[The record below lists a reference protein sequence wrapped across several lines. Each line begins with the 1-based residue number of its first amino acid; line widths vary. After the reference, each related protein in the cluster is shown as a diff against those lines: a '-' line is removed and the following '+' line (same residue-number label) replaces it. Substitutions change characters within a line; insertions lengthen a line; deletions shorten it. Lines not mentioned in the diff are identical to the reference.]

1 VKFWQK
7 QFYKLA
13 EDYYQKTGIRL
24 ESVQFNPNF
33 VWSWDGNEE
42 DICGQIQLLGRK
54 KTVING
60 TIQTENYT
68 DNVKTQ
74 VNFQQI

>member
-1 VKFWQK
+1 MKFWQK

-33 VWSWDGNEE
+33 VWSWDGKEE
-42 DICGQIQLLGRK
+42 DICGQTQLLGRK
-54 KTVING
+54 KTVLRGCIR
-60 TIQTENYT
+60 TEQYT
-68 DNVKTQ
+68 DDVKTE
-74 VNFQQI
+74 VGYQQI

>member
-1 VKFWQK
+1 MNFWQK

-33 VWSWDGNEE
+33 VWSWNGEEE
-42 DICGQIQLLGRK
+42 DICGYVQLLGRK
-54 KTVING
+54 KTVIKSC
-60 TIQTENYT
+60 IATENYT
-68 DNVKTQ
+68 DDVLTD
-74 VNFQQI
+74 VRYQQI